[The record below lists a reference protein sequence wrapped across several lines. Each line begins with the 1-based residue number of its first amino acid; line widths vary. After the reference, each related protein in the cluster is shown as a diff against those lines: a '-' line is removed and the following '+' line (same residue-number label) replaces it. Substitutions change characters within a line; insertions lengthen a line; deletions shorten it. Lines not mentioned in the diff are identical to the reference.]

1 MKINK
6 NIGLILSESYRWR
19 NRNLIEPAGF
29 VEPKLSW
36 KNFFKSNASIFFISV
51 FLSLVIY
58 EFINEDFAGYV
69 ISSLSIFVGLF
80 TSVLILIFDKYLTL
94 KKIYE
99 ETVNPSSSATIS
111 QKKIRNFSMQFVFI
125 SLESLLIAVTLIALL
140 LLPLLFKD
148 KYLENIFSYFFVK
161 YEDWTRDSMTNFFVN
176 TLACGSR
183 IFIVMLLCKFIR
195 YLFYIFGSLGAFLL
209 GVFKNNIRI

>member
-1 MKINK
+1 MKIKK

-19 NRNLIEPAGF
+19 NRNLIESAGF
-29 VEPKLSW
+29 IEPKLSW
-36 KNFFKSNASIFFISV
+36 TNFIKYNILIFAISTP
-51 FLSLVIY
+51 LSFVIY

-80 TSVLILIFDKYLTL
+80 TSVLILIFDKYLSM

-99 ETVNPSSSATIS
+99 ETVNPSSNITAS

-148 KYLENIFSYFFVK
+148 RYLENVFSYFFVNF
-161 YEDWTRDSMTNFFVN
+161 EDWTISNITTFFVN
-176 TLACGSR
+176 ILSCGSR
-183 IFIVMLLCKFIR
+183 IFIVMLLYKFIK

-209 GVFKNNIRI
+209 GVFKNNIRL

>member
-6 NIGLILSESYRWR
+6 NIALILSESYRWR
-19 NRNLIEPAGF
+19 NRNLIESAGF
-29 VEPKLSW
+29 VEPRLSTN
-36 KNFFKSNASIFFISV
+36 NFFKSNALIFFVSMP
-51 FLSLVIY
+51 LSLAIY

-80 TSVLILIFDKYLTL
+80 TSVLILIFDKYLSMR
-94 KKIYE
+94 KIYE
-99 ETVNPSSSATIS
+99 NTVNPSANITAS
-111 QKKIRNFSMQFVFI
+111 QKKITNFSMQFVFI

-148 KYLENIFSYFFVK
+148 KYLENIFSYLFVK
-161 YEDWTRDSMTNFFVN
+161 SEDWTRANITNFFVN

-209 GVFKNNIRI
+209 GVFKNNIRV

>member
-1 MKINK
+1 MKTKK

-19 NRNLIEPAGF
+19 NRNLIESSGF

-36 KNFFKSNASIFFISV
+36 TIFIKYNIFIFTVSTL
-51 FLSLVIY
+51 LSFVIY

-80 TSVLILIFDKYLTL
+80 TSVLILIFDKYLSM

-99 ETVNPSSSATIS
+99 ETVNPSSNVTVS

-140 LLPLLFKD
+140 LLPLMFKD
-148 KYLENIFSYFFVK
+148 RYPENVFSYFFVK
-161 YEDWTRDSMTNFFVN
+161 IEDWNRLNITNFFVN
-176 TLACGSR
+176 ILSCLSR
-183 IFIVMLLCKFIR
+183 IFIVMLLYKFIK

-209 GVFKNNIRI
+209 GVFKNNIRL

>member
-1 MKINK
+1 MKTKK

-19 NRNLIEPAGF
+19 NRNLIESSGF

-36 KNFFKSNASIFFISV
+36 TIFIKYNIFIFTVSTL
-51 FLSLVIY
+51 LSFVIY

-80 TSVLILIFDKYLTL
+80 TSVLILIFDKYLSM

-99 ETVNPSSSATIS
+99 ETVNPSSNVTVS

-125 SLESLLIAVTLIALL
+125 SLESLLIAVTLITLL
-140 LLPLLFKD
+140 LLPLMFKD
-148 KYLENIFSYFFVK
+148 RYPENVFSYFFVK
-161 YEDWTRDSMTNFFVN
+161 IEDWNRLNITNFFVN
-176 TLACGSR
+176 ILSCLSR
-183 IFIVMLLCKFIR
+183 IFIVMLLYKFIK

-209 GVFKNNIRI
+209 GVFKNNIRL

>member
-1 MKINK
+1 MKIKK

-29 VEPKLSW
+29 TEPKLSW
-36 KNFFKSNASIFFISV
+36 KNFVKYNIVIFAISTP
-51 FLSLVIY
+51 LSLVIY

-80 TSVLILIFDKYLTL
+80 TSVLILIFDKYLSM

-99 ETVNPSSSATIS
+99 ETINPSDNVTTS

-148 KYLENIFSYFFVK
+148 RYLENVFSYFFVQI
-161 YEDWTRDSMTNFFVN
+161 EDWTATNITTFFVN
-176 TLACGSR
+176 ILSCGSR
-183 IFIVMLLCKFIR
+183 IFIVMLLYRFIK

-209 GVFKNNIRI
+209 GVFKNNIRV

>member
-1 MKINK
+1 M
-6 NIGLILSESYRWR
+6 ESS
-19 NRNLIEPAGF
+19 GF

-36 KNFFKSNASIFFISV
+36 KFFFKSNAPMFFFSV

-80 TSVLILIFDKYLTL
+80 TTVLILIFDKYLSM

-99 ETVNPSSSATIS
+99 ETINPSSNVNVS

-140 LLPLLFKD
+140 LLPLLFKGR
-148 KYLENIFSYFFVK
+148 YIENVFSYFFVNF
-161 YEDWTRDSMTNFFVN
+161 EDWTISNITTFFVN
-176 TLACGSR
+176 TLSCGSR
-183 IFIVMLLCKFIR
+183 IFIVMLLYKFLK

-209 GVFKNNIRI
+209 GVFKNNIRL

>member
-1 MKINK
+1 MKIKK

-19 NRNLIEPAGF
+19 NRNLIESAGF

-36 KNFFKSNASIFFISV
+36 KSFIKYNSIIFIISTL
-51 FLSLVIY
+51 LSFVIY

-80 TSVLILIFDKYLTL
+80 TSVLILIFDKYLSM

-99 ETVNPSSSATIS
+99 ETVNPSSNVTAS

-148 KYLENIFSYFFVK
+148 RYLENVFSYFFVK
-161 YEDWTRDSMTNFFVN
+161 FEDWNRSNITTFFVN
-176 TLACGSR
+176 ALSCVSR
-183 IFIVMLLCKFIR
+183 IFIVMLLYKFIK

-209 GVFKNNIRI
+209 GVFKNNIRL